1 MSKSIYI
8 RKNKNQCIELA
19 KYAKRFMKIGEP
31 TKEVLHRTKLF
42 HTDSVLCG
50 LSALALKTPAP
61 TILKQEALQTFHRK
75 IAN

>member
-8 RKNKNQCIELA
+8 RKHKNQCIELA
-19 KYAKRFMKIGEP
+19 QYAKRFLRVGEP
-31 TKEVLHRTKLF
+31 TPEILHRTKLF

-61 TILKQEALQTFHRK
+61 TILKEEAL
-75 IAN
+75 